1 MRHIM
6 FAKSLNKA
14 LLIGIVLGGGT
25 VSVGSTTLAGLP
37 AEITDDSY
45 VSNVLQK
52 IDFAKVIS
60 STVASSEMTEHHLL
74 YSIDADNAYGGAE
87 TKIDWKLV
95 KLAAEK
101 GNPLAQY
108 IHSGHLSILSSSLF
122 NGEKRQVH
130 FEACMY
136 LLISAFKGNFQAAID
151 AYNSATDFT
160 VKVPEFKND
169 MELLDWIVKEAKR
182 LS

>member
-1 MRHIM
+1 MS
-6 FAKSLNKA
+6 FTKNLNKL
-14 LLIGIVLGGGT
+14 LLIGSVFIGGSM
-25 VSVGSTTLAGLP
+25 SVESTTLAGLP
-37 AEITDDSY
+37 REITDDPYISDI
-45 VSNVLQK
+45 LQK
-52 IDFAKVIS
+52 IDFANVIS
-60 STVASSEMTEHHLL
+60 STVSSSEISELHPL

-87 TKIDWKLV
+87 TKIDWEQV
-95 KLAAEK
+95 KSAAEK

-108 IHSGHLSILSSSLF
+108 IHSGHLSTLSSSLF
-122 NGEKRQVH
+122 NGQKRQVH

-160 VKVPEFKND
+160 VKVPVFKND

>member
-1 MRHIM
+1 MNLT
-6 FAKSLNKA
+6 KNLNK
-14 LLIGIVLGGGT
+14 LLLFSILVGGIM
-25 VSVGSTTLAGLP
+25 SVESTTLAGLP
-37 AEITDDSY
+37 TDITDDPY
-45 VSNVLQK
+45 ISNILQK

-60 STVASSEMTEHHLL
+60 LTVSSSEITEHHSL
-74 YSIDADNAYGGAE
+74 YSIDADNAYGGVE
-87 TKIDWKLV
+87 TKIDWQQV

-108 IHSGHLSILSSSLF
+108 IHSGHLSTLSRSFF
-122 NGEKRQVH
+122 NGEKRQAH

-151 AYNSATDFT
+151 AYNSATDST
-160 VKVPEFKND
+160 VEVPVFKND
-169 MELLDWIVKEAKR
+169 TELLDWVVKEAKR